1 MRSLTDR
8 APLLLAALWWG
19 GLTALAFVAV
29 PLAFAHHGNPALAG
43 PYAARLFQILCG
55 SSLCCSLLLMLWL
68 RLRRQQ
74 PMLQRLLPWLLLAAL
89 AALLQEYGVAQ
100 RILGARASA
109 GDLRLWHGLGT
120 LLVLLQWLAALRTIW
135 GLADRRS

>member
-1 MRSLTDR
+1 MRPLAR

-19 GLTALAFVAV
+19 ALSALSFVAV
-29 PLAFAHHGNPALAG
+29 PLAFAHFGPALAG
-43 PYAARLFQILCG
+43 PYAARLFQLQCWVSLG
-55 SSLCCSLLLMLWL
+55 SSLLLMLWL